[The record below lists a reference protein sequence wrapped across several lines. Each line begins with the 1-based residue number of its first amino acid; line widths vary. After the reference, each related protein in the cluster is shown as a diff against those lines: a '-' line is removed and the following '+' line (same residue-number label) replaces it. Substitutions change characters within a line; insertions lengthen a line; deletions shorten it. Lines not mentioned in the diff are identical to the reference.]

1 MSIDKIA
8 KFINIDTSLEDSIN
22 TAKKIY
28 FEGKVFIYPTDTIY
42 GIGANPFN
50 EQAIESVN
58 KIKGRELGK
67 TYILLVGDIDTLL
80 KYVDINSEKHLDFL
94 ISIWPNPVSVVL
106 NLNSKFRKLLHR
118 ENAAFRIPHHRFCL
132 KLLSELKMPL
142 ISTSVNRSNQPPVTD
157 PGLIRDEFS
166 SEVEAIFFSKKRS
179 FFKASTIINLVD
191 SKPVLIR
198 EGKIKY
204 NDLLKKFG

>member
-1 MSIDKIA
+1 MSRDKTA
-8 KFINIDTSLEDSIN
+8 KFINIDTNLEESIN

-28 FEGKVFIYPTDTIY
+28 FEGKIFIYPTDTIY
-42 GIGANPFN
+42 GFGGNPFN
-50 EQAIESVN
+50 EQAVDCVN

-67 TYILLVGDIDTLL
+67 MYILLVNDINTLL
-80 KYVDINSEKHLDFL
+80 QYVKINSEKHLDFL

-106 NLNSKFRKLLHR
+106 NLNSNFRKILQR
-118 ENAAFRIPHHRFCL
+118 DNVAFRIPHHRFCL

-142 ISTSVNRSNQPPVTD
+142 ISTSVNRSGQPPVIE
-157 PGLIRDEFS
+157 PGLIHDEFS

-179 FFKASTIINLVD
+179 FFNASTIITLVD
-191 SKPVLIR
+191 SKPGLIR

>member
-1 MSIDKIA
+1 MSIDNIA
-8 KFINIDTSLEDSIN
+8 KFINIDKSLEDSIN
-22 TAKKIY
+22 IAKKIY

-67 TYILLVGDIDTLL
+67 TYILLLGDIDTLL

-106 NLNSKFRKLLHR
+106 NLNSKYYFH
-118 ENAAFRIPHHRFCL
+118 FL
-132 KLLSELKMPL
+132 K
-142 ISTSVNRSNQPPVTD
+142 
-157 PGLIRDEFS
+157 
-166 SEVEAIFFSKKRS
+166 S
-179 FFKASTIINLVD
+179 F
-191 SKPVLIR
+191 
-198 EGKIKY
+198 
-204 NDLLKKFG
+204 